1 MSQQDDTL
9 KERLSQHLNNLE
21 KVNERKGWLRDLV
34 EWLVQELGDDESSAF
49 PLMQSYRS
57 VITFQRTQTGG

>member
-1 MSQQDDTL
+1 M
-9 KERLSQHLNNLE
+9 
-21 KVNERKGWLRDLV
+21 NERKGWLRDLV